1 MKSPSSSVTSKT
13 SSALATQ
20 RSSSSSS
27 SPSLSRVASPI
38 IGDDDYISQFF
49 TFTPQS
55 KSAKNDPSLVTATKL
70 QDSPTYASVVTKE
83 TAFSVNKEHP
93 SVSNLSILKHPA
105 SNPISKQASGKT
117 TIPKSVGFN
126 RADLIVIK
134 KMSVYASL
142 SKKFKSPVSSAVS
155 VQPTILHSKFSS
167 AVTHIDSK
175 TNKG

>member
-27 SPSLSRVASPI
+27 SSLSRVASPV
-38 IGDDDYISQFF
+38 IGDNDYISQVF

-55 KSAKNDPSLVTATKL
+55 KSAKNNPSLATATKL

-93 SVSNLSILKHPA
+93 SVSNLSILKHPT

-155 VQPTILHSKFSS
+155 VQPTILHSKFTS
-167 AVTHIDSK
+167 AVTCIDSK